1 MSIIYQE
8 NKNGDKFIFP
18 MFRFHYAVFSSFNKK
33 EKLALHN
40 ISKQEQIQ
48 VFRFAI
54 KRVS

>member
-8 NKNGDKFIFP
+8 NKNGDEVINS
-18 MFRFHYAVFSSFNKK
+18 FSQCLISLCSFYKK
-33 EKLALHN
+33 EKLDLHN

-54 KRVS
+54 KRVL